1 MVLKTWMADREQQ
14 TIKYIPLRRAVAKSL
29 ANSALRE
36 LVMQESRLAVFDVLL
51 LRDGLAKNRSLRTL
65 KISVMLFLLLGIVA
79 IILTHKQV
87 ENIPPE
93 GAMDLIVNAVNI
105 PTLETLDI
113 NLPIKNARQSD
124 WQQSLGKAL
133 KQNQTLK
140 SLRLVCD
147 FCLLPSTSLRCV
159 H

>member
-1 MVLKTWMADREQQ
+1 
-14 TIKYIPLRRAVAKSL
+14 
-29 ANSALRE
+29 
-36 LVMQESRLAVFDVLL
+36 
-51 LRDGLAKNRSLRTL
+51 
-65 KISVMLFLLLGIVA
+65 LGIVA

-87 ENIPPE
+87 EYIPPQ
-93 GAMDLIVNAVNI
+93 GAMELIVNAVNI

-113 NLPIKNARQSD
+113 NLQGVKNAWQSD
-124 WQQSLGKAL
+124 WQLSLGKAL
-133 KQNQTLK
+133 KENQTLK